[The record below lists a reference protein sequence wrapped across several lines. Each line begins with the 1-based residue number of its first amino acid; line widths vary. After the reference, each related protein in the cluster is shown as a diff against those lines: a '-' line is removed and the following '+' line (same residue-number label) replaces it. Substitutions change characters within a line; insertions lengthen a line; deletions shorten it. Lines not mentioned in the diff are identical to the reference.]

1 MINSP
6 KVVFRLEGDLALNN
20 PDRKNANIN
29 KVKRETTGMF
39 DYFSNE
45 EKKVIN
51 MFDYFD
57 GTLTKEKHINIMLEN
72 GKYATKEDIDKR
84 KNEYVK
90 YIENSNIWK
99 CIISFENNYLLK
111 NANYKK
117 LQEDLVKEI
126 LPMFFKK
133 IGFDK
138 VENMSYQIAL
148 HSDTDNL
155 HYHFSFIEKKPNFIY
170 NNKIDYRREFK
181 IEEKHM
187 NFLKSQIVHNI
198 EKNSIY
204 TSTLIKTNNK
214 IEDLKK
220 YFDKDD
226 KNFILHNKE
235 DLKLEN
241 KIYDLGKK
249 LYLNGNGN
257 NGRIKY
263 NSINDKEIKDLV
275 KDIKKYIFNNKN
287 KEFNNDYLEFKK
299 NINVLN
305 NYFKKISLDNH
316 VKDYVNNDLT
326 KNKEKYLNNFILNK
340 IVNYANDNYR
350 LKTLNE
356 NNIIKEIIVNKY
368 KNNDLKNRYNILKNY
383 LSNPTNKLINKYEI
397 ERAIKSINYEME
409 SSIKEFRKMFD
420 YEKEK

>member
-1 MINSP
+1 
-6 KVVFRLEGDLALNN
+6 
-20 PDRKNANIN
+20 
-29 KVKRETTGMF
+29 
-39 DYFSNE
+39 
-45 EKKVIN
+45 
-51 MFDYFD
+51 
-57 GTLTKEKHINIMLEN
+57 
-72 GKYATKEDIDKR
+72 
-84 KNEYVK
+84 
-90 YIENSNIWK
+90 
-99 CIISFENNYLLK
+99 
-111 NANYKK
+111 
-117 LQEDLVKEI
+117 
-126 LPMFFKK
+126 
-133 IGFDK
+133 
-138 VENMSYQIAL
+138 
-148 HSDTDNL
+148 
-155 HYHFSFIEKKPNFIY
+155 
-170 NNKIDYRREFK
+170 
-181 IEEKHM
+181 M

-226 KNFILHNKE
+226 KNFILHNKK
-235 DLKLEN
+235 DLELEN

-263 NSINDKEIKDLV
+263 NSIDDNEIKGLF

-287 KEFNNDYLEFKK
+287 EEFNNDYLEFKK

-356 NNIIKEIIVNKY
+356 NNIIKGIILNKY
-368 KNNDLKNRYNILKNY
+368 KDNELKDRYNILKNY

-409 SSIKEFRKMFD
+409 ESIKEFRKMFNYD
-420 YEKEK
+420 IEIN